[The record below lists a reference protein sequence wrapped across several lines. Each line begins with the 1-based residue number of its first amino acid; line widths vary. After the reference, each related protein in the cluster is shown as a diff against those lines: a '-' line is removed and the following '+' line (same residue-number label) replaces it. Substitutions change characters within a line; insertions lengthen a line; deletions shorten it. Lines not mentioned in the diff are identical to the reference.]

1 MEFVD
6 RGGGTVDPRLLWVF
20 EVLSHRMYEGEAPN
34 VERRCLAEGMWL
46 PYWRVAQKWVRHISR
61 DAESGGLDSPA
72 AEDLMYRYEGDR
84 DGCKMVMRL
93 WDIMDV
99 PLVFES
105 EKRVRDVVGQTDL
118 V

>member
-1 MEFVD
+1 
-6 RGGGTVDPRLLWVF
+6 
-20 EVLSHRMYEGEAPN
+20 
-34 VERRCLAEGMWL
+34 
-46 PYWRVAQKWVRHISR
+46 
-61 DAESGGLDSPA
+61 
-72 AEDLMYRYEGDR
+72 
-84 DGCKMVMRL
+84 MVMRL